1 MGQDLIPTLH
11 CLHHSAA
18 FRVLWALEELNA
30 LNGTTFHV
38 KTYPRRREQAPEEL
52 KKVFPLGKS
61 PILVL
66 EWVDNRDEPLPVF
79 QLQPGVLT
87 EAQLILRFLSDE
99 YGDGVWEP
107 ESREDERR
115 DTFFQA
121 FATMTLTPRLDML
134 VSFESLLR
142 ALPFG
147 VSGLMRL
154 VIGPVIDI
162 FRNGLTVFFELLE
175 TSLTDEKPWFSGAK
189 FGLADFNMSFGIDT
203 ASQRGY
209 IDPKKYPKLTEWSSK
224 IQSREGYKTAVKESG
239 GYDLKT
245 YGMK

>member
-1 MGQDLIPTLH
+1 MVQDLIPTLH

-18 FRVLWALEELNA
+18 FRVLWALEELKA
-30 LNGTTFHV
+30 LNAWTGSGGAEESIPARKIAH
-38 KTYPRRREQAPEEL
+38 PRSRRAD
-52 KKVFPLGKS
+52 K
-61 PILVL
+61 
-66 EWVDNRDEPLPVF
+66 RDEPLPVF

-87 EAQLILRFLSDE
+87 EAQLILHFLSDE
-99 YGDGVWEP
+99 YGNGVWEP
-107 ESREDERR
+107 ESKENERR

-121 FATMTLTPRLDML
+121 FATMTLSPWLDMIVTL
-134 VSFESLLR
+134 ESLLM

-147 VSGLMRL
+147 LSGLMRL
-154 VIGPVIDI
+154 IIGPLISI
-162 FRNGLTVFFELLE
+162 FKGGLPVFFDLLE

-189 FGLADFNMSFGIDT
+189 FGLADFNMSFSIDA

-224 IQSREGYKTAVKESG
+224 IRSREGYITAVKECG